1 MILKY
6 LIQKEIIQM
15 KRNIFVPRLILIF
28 PIMIMLV
35 IPWVTNMEVKNI
47 GVSIVDNDHS
57 TRSTRLIHEIEASH
71 YFIYKG
77 MNDTYE
83 DGIKDIE
90 RSKSDVVMVIPRH
103 YGKNTDEGKAP
114 RVFIAANS
122 VNGTKGSLGASYLSQ
137 IINNKGG
144 KSYITS
150 KLLYNPHQ
158 DYKVNMIPALMAMVI
173 IMLCGF
179 LPALNIVGEKE
190 VGTIEQINVTPV
202 KKWQFILAKLIPYWV
217 IGLVDLT
224 VCIILSWLVYGI
236 TPAGNIGFIYLGAIL
251 LSITFSSL
259 GLIVS
264 NYSNALQEAMF
275 VMWFILVCMMLLSG
289 LFTPARSMPLWA
301 QYLTFVSPV
310 RYFIDLMRTV
320 FIRGAGFAGI
330 YMQIF
335 ALTGISVILGSWAV
349 VSYRKNN

>member
-251 LSITFSSL
+251 LSYNI
-259 GLIVS
+259 
-264 NYSNALQEAMF
+264 Q
-275 VMWFILVCMMLLSG
+275 
-289 LFTPARSMPLWA
+289 
-301 QYLTFVSPV
+301 
-310 RYFIDLMRTV
+310 
-320 FIRGAGFAGI
+320 
-330 YMQIF
+330 
-335 ALTGISVILGSWAV
+335 
-349 VSYRKNN
+349 